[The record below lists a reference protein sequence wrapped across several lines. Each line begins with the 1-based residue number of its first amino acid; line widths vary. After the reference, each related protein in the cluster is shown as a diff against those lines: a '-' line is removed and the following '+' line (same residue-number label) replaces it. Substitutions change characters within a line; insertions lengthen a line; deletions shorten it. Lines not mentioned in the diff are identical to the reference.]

1 MTKKITKILALL
13 MVTLIFTSCATILNP
28 RHQKITIHT
37 SSSDSKVYVNDQMV
51 GTGKDVT
58 TKMKRNIEVKQ
69 VRIENDGFK
78 PMYKVHFQ
86 DHKSALN
93 ILTWVPF
100 GILFYPPFFDMGD
113 KAYDYPKELAATDK
127 MLAIKKR
134 EDNEKYVYLKNT
146 AFDVKK
152 EDIKYNLVKHKNI
165 KKTQKKPKDN
175 GKAKEDLK
183 FDNTVFTDAV
193 NEMLEKYNFVDT
205 TNTIFKSK
213 TNTLYISSKIT
224 KLQFNNVYASV
235 GRFTQFYLITKMDVE
250 WEIFDLYNQ
259 SKHKQLFKEVA
270 SGEFSYS
277 FNGDQTSKNSLQDAL
292 TESFFKFLAT
302 KEVQQLIKKE
312 NEEDIKMEK
321 LKIIRPAVVSNL
333 EDAMEATVTIKT
345 KDGHGSGCF
354 ISTDGYIITNFHV
367 VAGTSDKITVINKE
381 GKEFPA
387 KLIRKNEFS
396 DLALIKIE
404 GTSAKAF
411 TLPQTKNYKIGD
423 DIFAIGTPKS
433 IELGQSLSKGII
445 SGFRTHEKN
454 NWIQTDASV
463 NGGNS
468 GGALVS
474 KSGEFIG
481 VVNAKVFGLGVEG
494 LGFSIPAETI
504 LTDLSLVY

>member
-1 MTKKITKILALL
+1 MPILLS
-13 MVTLIFTSCATILNP
+13 SCASILNP
-28 RHQKITIHT
+28 KHQKVKIHT
-37 SSSDSKVYVNDQMV
+37 SSADSKVYVNDELI
-51 GTGKDVT
+51 GTGTTVT
-58 TKMKRNIEVKQ
+58 AKMHRNMKVKQ
-69 VRIENDGFK
+69 IRVEKEGYK
-78 PMYKVHFQ
+78 PVYKIHYQ
-86 DHKSALN
+86 DSRSPLY
-93 ILTWVPF
+93 IMSWVPF
-100 GILFYPPFFDMGD
+100 GILLYPPFYDNNIHAF
-113 KAYDYPKELAATDK
+113 DYPTELNTSK
-127 MLAIKKR
+127 NMLAIQKR
-134 EDNEKYVYLKNT
+134 DNDDKYVYLKNT

-152 EDIKYNLVKHKNI
+152 EDLKYTRIKHKNL
-165 KKTQKKPKDN
+165 KKNKDKYKDN
-175 GKAKEDLK
+175 GKSEQDVK
-183 FDNTVFTDAV
+183 FDNSIFTDAV
-193 NEMLEKYNFVDT
+193 NEILEKNNFVDT

-213 TNTLYISSKIT
+213 TNTLYISAKIT
-224 KLQFNNVYASV
+224 KVQFDNVYNVLGHLYQS
-235 GRFTQFYLITKMDVE
+235 FLITKLDIE

-259 SKHKQLFKEVA
+259 SKYKQSFKGIA
-270 SGEFSYS
+270 SGEFSLD
-277 FNGDQTSKNSLQDAL
+277 FDAENVSKNSLQDAL
-292 TESFFKFLAT
+292 TESFYKFMDS
-302 KEVQQLIKKE
+302 KEVKKLIKKE
-312 NEEDIKMEK
+312 NEEEVKLEK
-321 LKIIRPAVVSNL
+321 LKLVRPAVVSNL

-354 ISTDGYIITNFHV
+354 ISTDGYIVTNFHV